1 MPALHSVL
9 FNFTHHQETSGYS
22 MSLIRDPARGTSQ
35 FYIRVAWTTAFK
47 QFFPTSLLLA
57 VRTSAVAAVSKKVKM
72 ITSTYNLRLSSS
84 KNKVVPFLL
93 SRINKLDRRLRAV
106 SLLLVRVFEQRSHA
120 SCEGASCEDA
130 NTRAL
135 ATRATLLLRYSR
147 LQVFKQKRD
156 YLHSNSTA
164 ILTPEKPR
172 DIAFMLSVLSA
183 CKDSGHRE

>member
-1 MPALHSVL
+1 MDLCIQTV
-9 FNFTHHQETSGYS
+9 
-22 MSLIRDPARGTSQ
+22 
-35 FYIRVAWTTAFK
+35 
-47 QFFPTSLLLA
+47 FPNVIIACCEDICGRCCIQKS
-57 VRTSAVAAVSKKVKM
+57 KM

-106 SLLLVRVFEQRSHA
+106 SLLLVRVFEQRSRA